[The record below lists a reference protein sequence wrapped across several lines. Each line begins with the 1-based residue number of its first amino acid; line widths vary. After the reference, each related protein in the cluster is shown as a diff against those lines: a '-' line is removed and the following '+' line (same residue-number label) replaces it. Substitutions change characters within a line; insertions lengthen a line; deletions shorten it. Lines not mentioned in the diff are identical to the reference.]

1 MAETPPGINDL
12 LNLLGTANPLAAL
25 TKNLDS
31 LKKGVET
38 FVAAVTT
45 FTRTMEALEDATKR
59 VSSLLDDME
68 QPVRNVVNQLA
79 SLPPQAISQAV
90 TNLNL
95 LSSQMGQLI
104 GPLSGVAGLASGI
117 FGAMRP
123 TESPA
128 PPASD
133 TPAPPPPAA
142 KKKPAAA
149 TRAAKQQR
157 SN

>member
-1 MAETPPGINDL
+1 MAETPPGLNDL
-12 LNLLGTANPLAAL
+12 LNLLGTANPLGAL

-38 FVAAVTT
+38 FIVAVST

-59 VSSLLDDME
+59 VSALLDEME
-68 QPVRNVVNQLA
+68 QPVRNVVNQLS

-90 TNLNL
+90 NNLNL

-104 GPLSGVAGLASGI
+104 GPLSGVAALASGL

-123 TESPA
+123 AESPA
-128 PPASD
+128 PAATETSS
-133 TPAPPPPAA
+133 APTTGQ
-142 KKKPAAA
+142 KKPAAN
-149 TRAAKQQR
+149 TRKASPKK
-157 SN
+157 NG